1 MSLGNVLEVS
11 IDVTSAE
18 GKLKLEERAEEE
30 QKVVVSPIVPYLV
43 VLLQVSLAHFHSI
56 RISSSAPKRW

>member
-43 VLLQVSLAHFHSI
+43 VLLQVSLMA
-56 RISSSAPKRW
+56 